1 MKRTNT
7 FEVRPRS
14 ESDEALLQEVMDATA
29 SFWNELTYAR
39 RQRFFDDESI
49 WETDEFRGQ
58 YKGQLGAVGVQT
70 VTRKN
75 NAAWKSFFSLLERG
89 EDASPPG
96 YWGNADDGRDLRL
109 FVRNDSYEIQ
119 WGDCSRVEVPVG
131 QDLKDEYDMGYFER
145 LRLEV
150 RGDPKWSGE
159 QGELEIQYDEV
170 EDTYRAYQPVTID
183 ESELDSPLASEEAAL
198 DLGVNNLV
206 ACTTTTGQQYLYD
219 GEDLFGQ
226 FRATTEEIGRLSS
239 KLPPEQD
246 TSRRIR
252 RLYRKRSRRRSHAQK
267 ALIRDLV
274 ERLYDKGV
282 ATVYIGD
289 LTGVIETQLSPEIN
303 EKLENFWAFKQFV
316 DQLRSVCEEYGIEVV
331 EKSEAWTSQTC
342 PECGE
347 QAETVRHRETLTCPC
362 GFEGHADLTAAETF
376 LRQNTEQQ
384 VRPMA
389 RPVRFQW
396 DNHEWRSITDAPEL
410 GPNPNEQRTNP

>member
-75 NAAWKSFFSLLERG
+75 NAAWKSFFALLERG

-96 YWGNADDGRDLRL
+96 YWGNADDGRDLRV

-198 DLGVNNLV
+198 DIGVNNLV

-219 GEDLFGQ
+219 GEDLFER
-226 FRATTEEIGRLSS
+226 FRATTDEIGRLSS

-274 ERLYDKGV
+274 ERLYDKGI
-282 ATVYIGD
+282 ATLYIGD

-396 DNHEWRSITDAPEL
+396 DNHKWRSSTDAPEL